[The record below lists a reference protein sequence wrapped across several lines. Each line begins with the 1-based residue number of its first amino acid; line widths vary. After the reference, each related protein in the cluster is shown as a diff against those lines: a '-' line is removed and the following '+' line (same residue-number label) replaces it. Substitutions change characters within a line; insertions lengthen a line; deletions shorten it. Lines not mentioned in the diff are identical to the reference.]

1 MGPLLVGITE
11 KPDFKLQNVYKSDV
25 VYMIIVAFGTP
36 LRLNRLSRQISTNDR
51 IGSNTAEVS
60 PTFQCFK
67 RRIIIMCDL
76 GASLKSSP
84 ENLQKVTSHYESPS
98 NKYTELDPPVRVSNF
113 LMSRWERSPEL
124 ELSSLAT
131 KRGQPLCSSLRSST
145 EARHNRFAPR
155 TCTQKE
161 QQQPNTHL
169 FPKLSR
175 KGASPQATQSC
186 TG

>member
-1 MGPLLVGITE
+1 
-11 KPDFKLQNVYKSDV
+11 
-25 VYMIIVAFGTP
+25 MIIVAFGTP

-76 GASLKSSP
+76 GASLITRKLTKS
-84 ENLQKVTSHYESPS
+84 YESPS
-98 NKYTELDPPVRVSNF
+98 NKYTESDPPVRVSNF

-161 QQQPNTHL
+161 QQPNTL
-169 FPKLSR
+169 FPSFLEKVHRR
-175 KGASPQATQSC
+175 KQHNHALVRLFFSGNIC
-186 TG
+186 C